1 MFNKIKTTILSF
13 NLIALMLTFILH
25 FTLPVS
31 VIDILTIIGCITGA
45 GLLVM
50 YKELSELFFDFF

>member
-25 FTLPVS
+25 LTISVS

>member
-25 FTLPVS
+25 LIIPVS

-50 YKELSELFFDFF
+50 YKELSELFFDCF